1 MANWTKRQ
9 RDPRLRQRAKYVVA
23 RACAVCGTTRDLQ
36 LDHIVNLAA
45 GGADTIEN
53 VQWLCRP
60 HHAIKSEAERRRGM
74 ERARAQRGSLSR
86 KYRDREQHPGL
97 LTKGNG

>member
-9 RDPRLRQRAKYVVA
+9 RDPRLRQRAKYLVTKQ
-23 RACAVCGTTRDLQ
+23 CAVCGSTRDLQ

-45 GGADTIEN
+45 GGTDTIEN

-60 HHAIKSEAERRRGM
+60 HHAVKTEAERRRGM
-74 ERARAQRGSLSR
+74 DLARERRGSLSKR
-86 KYRDREQHPGL
+86 YRDLEQHPGL
-97 LTKGNG
+97 LNGGNE